1 MDFMSL
7 ATDLN
12 LIGKLVYNVLYK
24 WVLSWGVESD
34 LIGPFALTVIVFTV
48 FLTLLTM
55 PLDIWQKLI
64 SRSNARKMEAMK
76 PELEKVNALYAND
89 KATLM
94 QKQREL
100 YSKYKYSATK
110 ACLPMLVTMILF
122 FVVFGGFN
130 SAVKHYNSVVFDNLQ
145 NVYETTYAE
154 NYNSATGSGLS
165 AEEAI
170 AAATAA
176 AENAVAEAYKPEKFL
191 LTQNIFMP
199 DTWADPIPDASTY
212 AGTGMG
218 KLGIT
223 DVDSAV
229 YEKVMKPLIEKYNV
243 TEKGKSA
250 WNGYLILPVLV
261 LVLSFVS
268 SKLIKSPDQPQ
279 MAGQS
284 EEQIKMQQNQ
294 MKMMSF
300 VMPVIMGVFSLFYS
314 TAFSLY
320 MFIRSFLNL
329 AFNMTWNIV
338 QKKRDTKER
347 EYIMSTTV
355 KK

>member
-284 EEQIKMQQNQ
+284 EEQVKMQQNQ

>member
-1 MDFMSL
+1 
-7 ATDLN
+7 
-12 LIGKLVYNVLYK
+12 
-24 WVLSWGVESD
+24 
-34 LIGPFALTVIVFTV
+34 
-48 FLTLLTM
+48 
-55 PLDIWQKLI
+55 
-64 SRSNARKMEAMK
+64 
-76 PELEKVNALYAND
+76 
-89 KATLM
+89 
-94 QKQREL
+94 
-100 YSKYKYSATK
+100 
-110 ACLPMLVTMILF
+110 MLVTMILF

-165 AEEAI
+165 AEEAV

-284 EEQIKMQQNQ
+284 EEQVKMQQNQ

>member
-24 WVLSWGVESD
+24 WVLSWGVESEV
-34 LIGPFALTVIVFTV
+34 IGPFALTVILFTV
-48 FLTLLTM
+48 FLTLLTL
-55 PLDIWQKLI
+55 PLDVWQKLI

-76 PELEKVNALYAND
+76 PELEKVNKLYEGD
-89 KATLM
+89 KAMLM

-110 ACLPMLVTMILF
+110 ACLPMIVTMVLF
-122 FVVFGGFN
+122 LVVFM
-130 SAVKHYNSVVFDNLQ
+130 
-145 NVYETTYAE
+145 YETTYASS
-154 NYNSATGSGLS
+154 YNAAVAGGSGT
-165 AEEAI
+165 EEAVT
-170 AAATAA
+170 AATAA
-176 AENAVAEAYKPEKFL
+176 AENAVVEAYKPEKFL

-199 DTWADPIPDASTY
+199 DTWADPIPDAATY

-229 YEKVMKPLIEKYNV
+229 YEKVMRPLIEKYNV

-268 SKLIKSPDQPQ
+268 SKLVKSPDQPQ

-284 EEQIKMQQNQ
+284 EEQVKMQQNQ
-294 MKMMSF
+294 MKMMAF

-338 QKKRDTKER
+338 QKKRDAAER
-347 EYIMSTTV
+347 DRIMSTTV

>member
-130 SAVKHYNSVVFDNLQ
+130 SAVKHYNS
-145 NVYETTYAE
+145 
-154 NYNSATGSGLS
+154 SGLS
-165 AEEAI
+165 AEEAV

-284 EEQIKMQQNQ
+284 EEQVKMQQNQ

>member
-284 EEQIKMQQNQ
+284 EEQVKMQQNQ

-329 AFNMTWNIV
+329 AFNMIWNIV